1 MKSLKI
7 TPNFVTSILS
17 IMFGIFIFFK
27 IPTEVE
33 KPLLLFGKSSS
44 EINPEIVPSIVSFM
58 FILFGFYTLIFER
71 KIQHSNDW
79 PLFSKQML
87 LNVSVTIIILFGYS
101 LIFQF
106 LGFVLSS
113 FILILLLSNFMG
125 NINFKYVFSLAVLFP
140 IIIFFIFV
148 NIMHVFLPEFPFYE
162 LRIGNFLLM

>member
-1 MKSLKI
+1 MKSIDI
-7 TPNFVTSILS
+7 TPNFITGILS
-17 IMFGIFIFFK
+17 IMFGIFIFLK

-33 KPLLLFGKSSS
+33 KPLLLFGKLSS

-71 KIQHSNDW
+71 KNQHSNDW

-113 FILILLLSNFMG
+113 FVLILLLSNFMG
-125 NINFKYVFSLAVLFP
+125 NINFKYVFALAVFFP
-140 IIIFFIFV
+140 ITIFFIFV